1 MVTDRDGRAASQ
13 SFSPTLVVRPAAGVR
28 RDLTSHSNSRNHAQR
43 SGDRLPLAIAVPVV
57 LALAGLCWLAIIE
70 IAVRLV

>member
-1 MVTDRDGRAASQ
+1 VTDREELAASQ
-13 SFSPTLVVRPAAGVR
+13 SFSPTLVVRPASGIR
-28 RDLTSHSNSRNHAQR
+28 WDLTSHSTSRTGAQR
-43 SGDRLPLAIAVPVV
+43 FSDRLPLAIAVPVV